1 MGDAAKSHCKSHEIG
16 KERICGQFCNWPYKV
31 KHGNKIKYVHHKCA
45 QIQKKCWKIILV
57 GDIASMSIL
66 VYYCH
71 YQNLSV
77 NVWRNFRAFH
87 STVFLWNFPLT
98 ICTDWWS
105 YGYFQTETHYPPPP
119 HHHYY
124 THEEKKMKKWGKKK
138 TTRFFSPFIFFL
150 SLFFRLVH
158 KAKMKHVV
166 NLFTLSH
173 F

>member
-1 MGDAAKSHCKSHEIG
+1 MEIKSNM
-16 KERICGQFCNWPYKV
+16 F
-31 KHGNKIKYVHHKCA
+31 HHKCA
-45 QIQKKCWKIILV
+45 QIQKKCWKIIVV
-57 GDIASMSIL
+57 GDMASMSIL

-87 STVFLWNFPLT
+87 SMVFLWNFPLT
-98 ICTDWWS
+98 ICTDWWNWLFS
-105 YGYFQTETHYPPPP
+105 DRDPLSSPTPPSLL
-119 HHHYY
+119 H
-124 THEEKKMKKWGKKK
+124 TWRKKDERMGEKKK
-138 TTRFFSPFIFFL
+138 TQLEDFFSPFIFFL